1 MESAEIGATLGAA
14 PVPALDFILRLF
26 AATPPSLSLVAAGC
40 GCQVKRR
47 ADAL

>member
-1 MESAEIGATLGAA
+1 MELAEIGAALGAA

-47 ADAL
+47 AYAL